1 MKDRSTSYLDRNKH
15 VEKQLKLK
23 SRVNRLLTL
32 AIILDLIISCVTLI
46 IHYRAEGSVGD
57 FSLKSL
63 NYYEYFVSTPAFVA
77 SYIFIYR
84 RLRAYHNNMIVRY
97 KSLMLDEEVK
107 ILNRTNRDILIFFL
121 CVGQYLVTRVV
132 CVLLIIAID
141 HK

>member
-1 MKDRSTSYLDRNKH
+1 MKDRSASYLDRNKH

-23 SRVNRLLTL
+23 SRVNRILTL
-32 AIILDLIISCVTLI
+32 AIIVDLIFSCATLI
-46 IHYRAEGSVGD
+46 IHYRAERSVGD
-57 FSLKSL
+57 FNLKSL

-84 RLRAYHNNMIVRY
+84 RLRAYHVNMIVRY
-97 KSLMLDEEVK
+97 KSLMLDEEVR